1 MVFPNNIMFPGKE
14 PVMTPLRQRY
24 VEDMQVRNL
33 SPKTQRLYV
42 ECVSLYARHFRRS
55 PELLGAEDIRA
66 YQLYLVHDKQVS
78 WSRFNQSVCAL
89 RFLYRITLGKDWAIT
104 HIPFP
109 RKEHKLPV
117 VLSPAEVAQ
126 FLGAITHLKYHM
138 ALSTAYAAGLRV
150 SEVLH
155 LHVSDIDSQR
165 MTRRIRQ
172 GKGQK
177 DRYVMLSPKLLTLL
191 RQYWKA
197 VRPTDWLF
205 PGKSPQQPIG
215 ARTLQDVCLRACQDA
230 GLGKKVTAHTLRHSF
245 ATHLLE
251 AGTDIRTIQLL
262 LGHNSL
268 RTTALYTHV
277 AATTVAATVSPFDAL
292 PLPPHP

>member
-1 MVFPNNIMFPGKE
+1 
-14 PVMTPLRQRY
+14 MTPLRQRY
-24 VEDMQVRNL
+24 LEDLQVRHL
-33 SPKTQRLYV
+33 SPKTQRLYA
-42 ECVSLYARHFRRS
+42 ECVSLYARHFRKS
-55 PELLGAEDIRA
+55 PALLGPEDIRA

-89 RFLYRITLGKDWAIT
+89 RFLYRVTLGKDWALT

-109 RKEHKLPV
+109 RKETTLPV
-117 VLSPAEVAQ
+117 VLSPAEVTQ
-126 FLGAITHLKYHM
+126 FLGALTHLKYHT

-155 LHVSDIDSQR
+155 LRVSDIDSQR
-165 MTRRIRQ
+165 MTLRIRQ
-172 GKGQK
+172 GKGHR
-177 DRYVMLSPKLLTLL
+177 DRYVMRSPTLLTQL

-205 PGKSPQQPIG
+205 PGRSPQQPIG

-230 GLGKKVTAHTLRHSF
+230 GLGQRVTAHTLRHSF

-251 AGTDIRTIQLL
+251 TGTDIRTIQLL

-268 RTTALYTHV
+268 RTTARYTHV
-277 AATTVAATVSPFDAL
+277 AATTLTATVSPVDAL

>member
-1 MVFPNNIMFPGKE
+1 MVFPNNMIFPGKE

-24 VEDMQVRNL
+24 LEDMQVRNL

-42 ECVSLYARHFRRS
+42 ECVSLYARHFRKS
-55 PELLGAEDIRA
+55 PERLGPEDIRA

-89 RFLYRITLGKDWAIT
+89 RFLYRVTLGKDWAIT

-109 RKEHKLPV
+109 RKETTLPV
-117 VLSPAEVAQ
+117 VLSPSEVAQ
-126 FLGAITHLKYHM
+126 FLGALTNLKYRTVLM
-138 ALSTAYAAGLRV
+138 TAYAAGLRV

-155 LHVSDIDSQR
+155 LRVSDIDSQR
-165 MTRRIRQ
+165 MVIRIRQ
-172 GKGQK
+172 GKDHK

-191 RQYWKA
+191 REYWKA

-205 PGKSPQQPIG
+205 PGRTPDRPIG
-215 ARTLQDVCLRACQDA
+215 AHTLQDVCLRARRDS
-230 GLGKKVTAHTLRHSF
+230 GLGKKVTTHTLRHSF

-262 LGHNSL
+262 LGLRSL
-268 RTTALYTHV
+268 RTTARYTHV
-277 AATTVAATVSPFDAL
+277 SATTVAATISPFDSL
-292 PLPPHP
+292 PLPPQP

>member
-1 MVFPNNIMFPGKE
+1 M
-14 PVMTPLRQRY
+14 
-24 VEDMQVRNL
+24 
-33 SPKTQRLYV
+33 
-42 ECVSLYARHFRRS
+42 SLYARHFRRS
-55 PELLGAEDIRA
+55 PERLGAEDIRA
-66 YQLYLVHDKQVS
+66 DQRYLVHDKQVS
-78 WSRFNQSVCAL
+78 WSRFNQRVCAL
-89 RFLYRITLGKDWAIT
+89 RFLYRITLGKDWAMP

-109 RKEHKLPV
+109 RKAHQLPV
-117 VLSPAEVAQ
+117 VLSPAAVAQ
-126 FLGAITHLKYHM
+126 FLGALTHLTYHM

-165 MTRRIRQ
+165 MTLRIRQ

-177 DRYVMLSPKLLTLL
+177 DRSVMRSPTWLTWL
-191 RQYWKA
+191 RPYGKA

-215 ARTLQDVCLRACQDA
+215 ARTRQDVCLRACQDA
-230 GLGKKVTAHTLRHSF
+230 GLGTKVTAHTLRHRL

-251 AGTDIRTIQLL
+251 AGTDIRTIQLR

-268 RTTALYTHV
+268 RTTALDTHV
-277 AATTVAATVSPFDAL
+277 AATTVAATVSPVDAL

>member
-1 MVFPNNIMFPGKE
+1 
-14 PVMTPLRQRY
+14 
-24 VEDMQVRNL
+24 
-33 SPKTQRLYV
+33 
-42 ECVSLYARHFRRS
+42 
-55 PELLGAEDIRA
+55 
-66 YQLYLVHDKQVS
+66 
-78 WSRFNQSVCAL
+78 
-89 RFLYRITLGKDWAIT
+89 
-104 HIPFP
+104 
-109 RKEHKLPV
+109 
-117 VLSPAEVAQ
+117 
-126 FLGAITHLKYHM
+126 M

-165 MTRRIRQ
+165 MTLRIRQ

-177 DRYVMLSPKLLTLL
+177 DRSVMRSPTWLTWL
-191 RQYWKA
+191 RPYGKA

-215 ARTLQDVCLRACQDA
+215 ARTRQDVCLRACQDA
-230 GLGKKVTAHTLRHSF
+230 GLGTKVTAHTLRHRL

-251 AGTDIRTIQLL
+251 AGTDIRTIQLR

-268 RTTALYTHV
+268 RTTALDTHV
-277 AATTVAATVSPFDAL
+277 AATTVAATVSPVDAL